1 MEIADSMISGMQ
13 VPVLDAGFFL
23 GDSPIVGQQI
33 GPCSGWGSNLLE
45 APLNI

>member
-1 MEIADSMISGMQ
+1 MISGMQ

-23 GDSPIVGQQI
+23 GDSPMIGQQI
-33 GPCSGWGSNLLE
+33 GPWSGWDSNLVE